1 MVLGWGVT
9 AIIFGL
15 LTAAMFA
22 TSTLASSR
30 AVRLISLPSVLA
42 GGMLIGLVLTIP
54 GAIAEGVPPGFT
66 GANIIWFA
74 LAGIGN
80 VGGLLL
86 VYGALRVGKVG
97 VVAPIAA
104 TEGAIAAVL
113 AAIVG
118 ESIAPIAAFILIAI
132 VAGIV
137 LSAMAPDPAPLEQ
150 ERPLRAALLATAS
163 SLFFAMGLF
172 STGHLSDQLPT
183 SWLLLPPR
191 LIGVLAIAIPII
203 IVGRMQMTRR
213 ALPFVAAVG
222 VSEVLG
228 NATFTVAARD
238 SIAIASVMA
247 SQFATIS
254 AIMAFLLFKER
265 LGRVQV
271 AGVALL
277 VVSITALTI
286 VQSAFS

>member
-1 MVLGWGVT
+1 MT
-9 AIIFGL
+9 AIIFGF

-54 GAIAEGVPPGFT
+54 GAIAEGVPPGLAGT
-66 GANIIWFA
+66 NIIWFA
-74 LAGIGN
+74 LAGVGN

-86 VYGALRVGKVG
+86 VYAALRVGKVG

-104 TEGAIAAVL
+104 TEGAISAVL
-113 AAIVG
+113 AAVTG
-118 ESIAPIAAFILIAI
+118 ESIAPIAAFILMAI

-137 LSAMAPDPAPLEQ
+137 LSAIAPDPAPIDR
-150 ERPLRAALLATAS
+150 ERPLRAAVLASAS
-163 SLFFAMGLF
+163 SVFFGVGLF
-172 STGHLSDQLPT
+172 STGHLSDEIPT

-191 LIGVLAIAIPII
+191 LIGVFAVAIPII
-203 IVGRMQMTRR
+203 ILGRMQMTRR

-228 NATFTVAARD
+228 NAAFTVAARD
-238 SIAIASVMA
+238 SIAIASVIA

-254 AIMAFLLFKER
+254 AIMAFLLFRER
-265 LGRVQV
+265 LGRLQV
-271 AGVALL
+271 TGVALL

-286 VQSAFS
+286 VQSTFS

>member
-1 MVLGWGVT
+1 MGWGVT
-9 AIIFGL
+9 AIIFGF

-42 GGMLIGLVLTIP
+42 GGMLIGFVLTLP
-54 GAIAEGVPPGFT
+54 GAIAEGVPPGLVGT
-66 GANIIWFA
+66 NIIWFA

-80 VGGLLL
+80 VGGLFL
-86 VYGALRVGKVG
+86 VYAALRVGKVG

-104 TEGAIAAVL
+104 TEGAISAVL

-118 ESIAPIAAFILIAI
+118 ESIAPIAAFILMVI

-137 LSAMAPDPAPLEQ
+137 LSAMAPDPAPVEREQ
-150 ERPLRAALLATAS
+150 PLRAALLASAS
-163 SLFFAMGLF
+163 SVFFGVGLF
-172 STGHLSDQLPT
+172 STGHLSDEIPT

-191 LIGVLAIAIPII
+191 LIGVFAIAIPLII
-203 IVGRMQMTRR
+203 LGRMQMTRR

-228 NATFTVAARD
+228 NAAFTVAARD
-238 SIAIASVMA
+238 SIAIASVIA

-265 LGRVQV
+265 LGRLQV
-271 AGVALL
+271 AGVATL

-286 VQSAFS
+286 VQSTFS